1 MQRWCWT
8 KKREDFGAHALFFY
22 SLIRFQQKLCWWWCW
37 WLRIATLSSVFV
49 QFTAHST
56 DSVSGCSLL
65 LSLVSSLFHTHTVPD
80 WRHKQSELLH
90 QCGDAKF
97 RTHIRIHR
105 KQGCICN
112 HISIAP
118 VSASSL
124 TKLHCHSLLTDA
136 LVLLV
141 LVVMLNC
148 QTNTDTHQRWQLK
161 RGRLITFLLFALL
174 AHESWWDDVDVNEDN
189 DNENNN
195 WQNAKGKKVVWLFAS
210 SSISG
215 NHRRHCCRTCL
226 QAAAIA

>member
-1 MQRWCWT
+1 MC
-8 KKREDFGAHALFFY
+8 
-22 SLIRFQQKLCWWWCW
+22 
-37 WLRIATLSSVFV
+37 LSSLLH
-49 QFTAHST
+49 TIP
-56 DSVSGCSLL
+56 DSVSGCLFAAQFGFL
-65 LSLVSSLFHTHTVPD
+65 FVSHTHSVPD
-80 WRHKQSELLH
+80 WHQQSELLH

-124 TKLHCHSLLTDA
+124 TKLHCHSLLTD
-136 LVLLV
+136 
-141 LVVMLNC
+141 VVMLNC
-148 QTNTDTHQRWQLK
+148 QTHTDTHQRWQLK
-161 RGRLITFLLFALL
+161 KGRLIKFLLFALL